1 MVGKRLLQA
10 HAALVYFFL
19 YAPIVIVIVFAFN
32 GGRQVL
38 NWDGF
43 STKWFGEAL
52 ADPSITEPFRNSL
65 VIAFGNAIV
74 ASILGTALA
83 IAVSRMRPWARAP
96 IDAVVYMT
104 LVTPEIVFGIAALMF
119 FVQASNQL
127 VAIGLL
133 DEPMRGMWK
142 ILVAHV
148 VFNASVV
155 ALVVRARFVGMGQTM
170 EEASY
175 DLGAGPIR
183 TFVQV
188 TLPRLAPAILAG
200 ALLAFTFSFDDFI
213 TSFFVADAGTTT
225 LPLRIFSSLRFGI
238 SPIINATAV
247 MILGLTIMA
256 VVIAYLVLRRTEYTR
271 RQATAV
277 AGV

>member
-1 MVGKRLLQA
+1 MGKRLLQA
-10 HAALVYFFL
+10 HTLLVYLFL
-19 YAPIVIVIVFAFN
+19 YAPIVIVVIYSFN

-52 ADPSITEPFRNSL
+52 ADPTITEPFRNSL
-65 VIAFGNAIV
+65 VIAFGAAIV
-74 ASILGTALA
+74 ACVLGTALA
-83 IAVSRMRPWARAP
+83 LAVSKMPQWMRVP
-96 IDAVVYMT
+96 IDSVVYMA

-127 VAIGLL
+127 ISIGLI
-133 DEPMRGMWK
+133 DEPLRGLWK
-142 ILVAHV
+142 IMAAHV

-155 ALVVRARFVGMGQTM
+155 ALIVRARFVGMGQTH

-175 DLGAGPIR
+175 DLGAGPIK
-183 TFVQV
+183 TFIQV

-200 ALLAFTFSFDDFI
+200 GLLAFTFSFDDFI
-213 TSFFVADAGTTT
+213 TSFFVADAGITT

-238 SPIINATAV
+238 SPLINATAV
-247 MILGLTIMA
+247 MILGLTLVAI
-256 VVIAYLVLRRTEYTR
+256 VLAYLVLRRSAAAG
-271 RQATAV
+271 RQQAPV
-277 AGV
+277 LPGV